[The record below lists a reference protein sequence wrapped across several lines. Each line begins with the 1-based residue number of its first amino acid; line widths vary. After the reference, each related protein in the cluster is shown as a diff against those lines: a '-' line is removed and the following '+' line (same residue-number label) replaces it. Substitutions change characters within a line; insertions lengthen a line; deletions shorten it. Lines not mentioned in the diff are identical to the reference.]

1 MADPYFGNFVVMV
14 VEDNEFIRL
23 MLKKYLSEYG
33 FREVIEAVNGMD
45 GIRQLGRN
53 PDLIV
58 CDINMEPINGFEF
71 VKHVR
76 ALEGP
81 AGQVPIIFLTG
92 NATAKDVQG
101 ALDLSVNAY
110 LLKPVTSK
118 ALKNKIISLMVRKK
132 EGTGDGAPGPDAE

>member
-1 MADPYFGNFVVMV
+1 MADPDFRNSVVLV

-33 FREVIEAVNGMD
+33 FKEILEAVNGMD
-45 GIRQLGRN
+45 GIRQLGKN

-58 CDINMEPINGFEF
+58 CDINMAPVNGFEF

-92 NATAKDVQG
+92 NASAKDVQG
-101 ALDLSVNAY
+101 ALELS
-110 LLKPVTSK
+110 
-118 ALKNKIISLMVRKK
+118 
-132 EGTGDGAPGPDAE
+132 